1 MAIFSYIERIL
12 YNHFATFHC
21 SLGFLKFLTFSWR
34 SLRKYEASLPDG
46 IIGSIIEL
54 TKGGIS
60 SNWSNS
66 SSMAFLTLIIHRCLG
81 LATLSIFFCVWNIE
95 QLSNVFCSHKR
106 LRHISLMVKVNAIE
120 LLLFFYNTLDCINP
134 VTTKNRNLETMK
146 VKLSYILYLTIVHA
160 FVLVHCWQ
168 S

>member
-1 MAIFSYIERIL
+1 
-12 YNHFATFHC
+12 
-21 SLGFLKFLTFSWR
+21 
-34 SLRKYEASLPDG
+34 
-46 IIGSIIEL
+46 
-54 TKGGIS
+54 
-60 SNWSNS
+60 
-66 SSMAFLTLIIHRCLG
+66 MAFLTLIIHRCLG
-81 LATLSIFFCVWNIE
+81 LATLSIFCCVWNIE